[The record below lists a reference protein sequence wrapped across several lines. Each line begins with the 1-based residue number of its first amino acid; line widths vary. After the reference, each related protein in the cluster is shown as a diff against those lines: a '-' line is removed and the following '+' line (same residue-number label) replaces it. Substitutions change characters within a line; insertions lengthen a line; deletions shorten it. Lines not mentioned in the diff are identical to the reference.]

1 VVVSTPEPARVL
13 AAAERRGVPAARIG
27 TVRVGSD
34 RLRFTIGD
42 RTILASL
49 RRLGEA
55 FHNTIPAIMGA
66 SPAEVAV
73 LEQHPSVA
81 TV

>member
-1 VVVSTPEPARVL
+1 MVL
-13 AAAERRGVPAARIG
+13 AIAERHGVPAARIG
-27 TVRVGSD
+27 SVRVGSGH
-34 RLRFTIGD
+34 LSVTVGD
-42 RTILASL
+42 RTIRASL

-66 SPAEVAV
+66 APAEAAV
-73 LEQHPSVA
+73 LEQHPSIA